1 MLSGMNRNAAGEQ
14 EIEIIAN
21 QDESDKENEAGVP
34 EERESEEKKRKQVRK
49 LKFTEN
55 QGEKTLDKP

>member
-21 QDESDKENEAGVP
+21 QDDSDKENEAGVP

>member
-21 QDESDKENEAGVP
+21 ADDSDKEHDSGKQ
-34 EERESEEKKRKQVRK
+34 EENESE
-49 LKFTEN
+49 
-55 QGEKTLDKP
+55 

>member
-1 MLSGMNRNAAGEQ
+1 MNRNAAGEQ

-21 QDESDKENEAGVP
+21 QDDSDKENEAGVP

>member
-1 MLSGMNRNAAGEQ
+1 MNRNAAGEQ